1 MLLRYSLPQYRGT
14 AVLPAS
20 TVVPTVPTVPTVPVP
35 WYLVPVQAGTSKY
48 HGTTVQAAPWYLVP
62 WYHTTVVPQTY
73 AAGVT
78 YFCRVL
84 PDASGRLRGAPSR
97 SSGRKYLGEF
107 IRPHARS
114 RSDLGGFR
122 EPTNWR
128 HSQIPVCVGG
138 RLHPIL

>member
-1 MLLRYSLPQYRGT
+1 MLLRYSLPRT
-14 AVLPAS
+14 VVLRYYQQ
-20 TVVPTVPTVPTVPVP
+20 VPTVPTVPSKSTAVCRSV
-35 WYLVPVQAGTSKY
+35 VPVQAGAV
-48 HGTTVQAAPWYLVP
+48 VQAAPWYLVP

-73 AAGVT
+73 TAGVT

-97 SSGRKYLGEF
+97 PGSSGRKYLGEF